1 LKKKVDAMGKTCLL
15 LFMIEVCLTASA
27 QKGSDS
33 LAGYV
38 KLIDNFLIGSVF
50 ENDMPGGNVLAIKN
64 GSVIYKKA
72 FGFADVSNK
81 LPMNTEMLMPVGS
94 VSKNFTAMAI
104 NYLVMTGKLSF
115 DDDIALYLKDFHSGD
130 KKISVRNLL
139 THTSG
144 IIDLHKISNYFP
156 GELGK
161 KYSPADLIEIFN
173 GHSLEFDPGQGYSY
187 SNSGY
192 ILLAQIIEKVTGEEY
207 ETFINQ
213 NLLLP
218 LNMSNTQFSGN
229 DSLQP
234 DIPLGYDIADN
245 KVTTAKYLHPSHLY
259 GGGAIKT
266 NLDDMIKWYSFLKNL
281 REDHE
286 QNFIEI
292 TTPFTLGNGNSSNS
306 SLGWF
311 NGEIKGHKM
320 LYHGGGIYGFNT
332 HILFIPEGDFFI
344 AIMKN
349 YIDKYGTPGIEM
361 TANYIA
367 AILLNEIS
375 TTERVSIE
383 LTLAEKVKYQG
394 RYWFNDTKG
403 SKFYRDIILENNK
416 LFYSGGGTKTEI
428 LPETKTTFFVQ
439 GAKSYVTFEFSEYGE
454 VESIVLHQGGIY
466 MLTGKKE

>member
-1 LKKKVDAMGKTCLL
+1 MNKQVDAMRKTFLL
-15 LFMIEVCLTASA
+15 LFMIEVCLPASA
-27 QKGSDS
+27 QTGSDS

-72 FGFADVSNK
+72 FGLADVSNK
-81 LPMNTEMLMPVGS
+81 LPMKTEMSMPVGS

-104 NYLVMTGKLSF
+104 NYLVMKGKLCF
-115 DDDIALYLKDFHSGD
+115 DDDIVLYLKDFHPEG
-130 KKISVRNLL
+130 KKITVRNLL

-161 KYSPADLIEIFN
+161 NYSPADLIGVFN

-218 LNMSNTQFSGN
+218 LNMSNTHFYGN

-245 KVTTAKYLHPSHLY
+245 KVTAAKYLHPSHLY

-281 REDHE
+281 RLENKK
-286 QNFIEI
+286 NFIEI

-306 SLGWF
+306 SIGWF
-311 NGEIKGHKM
+311 NGEIKGHKI
-320 LYHGGGIYGFNT
+320 LYHGGGIYGFNS
-332 HILFIPEGDFFI
+332 HILFIPEEDIFI
-344 AIMKN
+344 AIIKN
-349 YIDKYGTPGIEM
+349 CVDKYRTPGIEM

-367 AILLNEIS
+367 AILLDEIAR
-375 TTERVSIE
+375 TERVSIE
-383 LTLAEKVKYQG
+383 LTHAEKAKYQG
-394 RYWFNDTKG
+394 RYWFTDVKG
-403 SKFYRDIILENNK
+403 SIFCREIILENNK
-416 LFYSGGGTKTEI
+416 LYYSGGGTRTEI

-439 GAKSYVTFEFSEYGE
+439 GASSYITFELSENGE
-454 VESIVLHQGGIY
+454 VEKIVLHLGGINK
-466 MLTGKKE
+466 LTGNKE

>member
-72 FGFADVSNK
+72 FGLADVSNK
-81 LPMNTEMLMPVGS
+81 LPMNTEMSMPVGS

-104 NYLVMTGKLSF
+104 NDLVMTGKLSF
-115 DDDIALYLKDFHSGD
+115 DDDIALYLKDFQSEG
-130 KKISVRNLL
+130 KKITVRNLL

-161 KYSPADLIEIFN
+161 KYTPADLIGVFN
-173 GHSLEFDPGQGYSY
+173 GHSPEFDPGQDYSY

-245 KVTTAKYLHPSHLY
+245 KVTRAKYLHPSHLY

-266 NLDDMIKWYSFLKNL
+266 NLDDMIKWYVFLKNL
-281 REDHE
+281 RLEHM
-286 QNFIEI
+286 QHFIEI
-292 TTPFTLGNGNSSNS
+292 TTSFILGNGNSSNTS
-306 SLGWF
+306 IGWF

-320 LYHGGGIYGFNT
+320 LYHGGGIYGFNS
-332 HILFIPEGDFFI
+332 HILFIPEEDIFV
-344 AIMKN
+344 AILKN
-349 YIDKYGTPGIEM
+349 YVDKNRIPGIEM

-367 AILLNEIS
+367 AILLDEI
-375 TTERVSIE
+375 TNTERVSIE
-383 LTLAEKVKYQG
+383 LTPSEKAKYQG
-394 RYWFNDTKG
+394 RYWFTDTKG
-403 SKFYRDIILENNK
+403 SVFYREIILENNK
-416 LFYSGGGTKTEI
+416 LYYSGGGTRTEI
-428 LPETKTTFFVQ
+428 FTETKTTFFVQ
-439 GAKSYVTFEFSEYGE
+439 GAKSYMTFKFSENGE
-454 VESIVLHQGGIY
+454 VESIVLHLGGINE
-466 MLTGKKE
+466 LTGKKE